1 MVHGLP
7 VFDLWSVGLE
17 IHKLNSQHRLTD
29 LEILGIKYRLGKK
42 KRRPNSAFYLC
53 INSTNLMNMLGA
65 GDTSKNKINK
75 VPATLRLH
83 SGWEAAH
90 KQ

>member
-17 IHKLNSQHRLTD
+17 IHKLNSQHRLTE

-42 KRRPNSAFYLC
+42 KDDQILLFIYAL
-53 INSTNLMNMLGA
+53 IQQ
-65 GDTSKNKINK
+65 I
-75 VPATLRLH
+75 
-83 SGWEAAH
+83 
-90 KQ
+90 